1 MRSTRDQMLSKLRA
15 ARRPFPDA
23 APRPRAYQPVAADM
37 PADADALLERFRLE
51 LEALKAELYV
61 VEGDDAARVQVLDLL
76 AGHGARHILAW
87 DFEHIPVEG
96 LEAAVRAA
104 GIMITQP
111 DTHDEYR
118 AETLALAEGAKVG
131 LTGADAAAAATGTLI
146 VTTGPGKGRIPTVLA
161 PVHLAVITLDQLLP
175 RLEDWVARQ
184 RAAGLDALRVSAN
197 VCLITGASRT
207 GDIEMQLVLGVHGPG
222 ILQVVVKR

>member
-1 MRSTRDQMLSKLRA
+1 MRSTRDQVLNKLRA

-23 APRPRAYQPVAADM
+23 DPRPRPYQPVTADAA
-37 PADADALLERFRLE
+37 ADADALLERFRIE

-61 VEGDDAARVQVLDLL
+61 VDGDDAARAQVLDLL
-76 AGHGARHILAW
+76 AGHSANHILAW
-87 DFEHIPVEG
+87 DFRHIPVDR
-96 LEAAVRAA
+96 LEAAIRAA
-104 GIMITQP
+104 GITITQP
-111 DTHDEYR
+111 DAHDEFR
-118 AETLALAEGAKVG
+118 AETLALAEGAAVG

-161 PVHLAVITLDQLLP
+161 PVHVVVITLNQLLP
-175 RLEDWVARQ
+175 RLEDWVAGQ
-184 RAAGLDALRVSAN
+184 RAAGLSDLRASAN
-197 VCLITGASRT
+197 ICLITGASRT